1 MDSYT
6 LNATRILVQA
16 ILTITADDRHSSSV
30 QSVCQ
35 YIYCSF
41 SLNDQE
47 DNNETC
53 HVTAT
58 KLFLPEEVR
67 QQKNLNFIL
76 FVKYIKLYIYPLL
89 IFMGIFGN
97 GLSCFIM
104 FLNVRRNGY
113 TANLYLALLA
123 FVDCLFLLGSA
134 LPDWISHI
142 DNKLDIKLLS
152 DFCCRFVYWFGNFIT
167 HLSAGLVVSITVER
181 FIAIQYPLI
190 AHKIHTVKRTHMVLI
205 ILITFFFLLDSR
217 IFILV
222 KHLNDSI
229 HIVLTCHNDT
239 YITYERRDILRC
251 SLANETYKQMWVLI
265 DFAVYNLIPFS
276 IIITLNCL
284 IIRRLIDAQRL
295 RQHMFHPKNT
305 STKYEEQSSNR
316 NVSDNSQIVT
326 EKHRRLRHFRSI
338 PAAVLSPIIS
348 RRSTNQRSLRS
359 TIKQSSVS
367 IESSLETK
375 IRSHYQY
382 ESSLIRQT
390 TNINNMRLTI
400 LLLFVSCS
408 FLILTLPAVVL
419 NLLMSTKLQKTKSL
433 TFKNY
438 FSSTDDNLYSDINNY
453 YTIARLLMIV
463 NHSINFIL
471 YFVVGKRF
479 RRDLK
484 NLCLKYCR
492 R

>member
-1 MDSYT
+1 MDSDT
-6 LNATRILVQA
+6 LNATRGLVQA
-16 ILTITADDRHSSSV
+16 ILTLTTEQRLSPSV
-30 QSVCQ
+30 QSLCQ
-35 YIYCSF
+35 YIYCKF
-41 SLNDQE
+41 SINDQE
-47 DNNETC
+47 DNNGTC
-53 HVTAT
+53 NVIAARSSLT
-58 KLFLPEEVR
+58 EEVR
-67 QQKNLNFIL
+67 QQKHLHFIL

-97 GLSCFIM
+97 SLSCFIM

-113 TANLYLALLA
+113 SANLYLALLA

-134 LPDWISHI
+134 LPDWISHVHGE
-142 DNKLDIKLLS
+142 LDIKLLS
-152 DFCCRFVYWFGNFIT
+152 DLCCRFVYWFGNFIT

-190 AHKIHTVKRTHMVLI
+190 AHKINTVKHTHIVLI

-217 IFILV
+217 VFILV

-229 HIVLTCHNDT
+229 HIVLTCYNDT

-251 SLANETYKQMWVLI
+251 SVESEDNRQIWVFI
-265 DFAVYNLIPFS
+265 DFAVYTIIPFS
-276 IIITLNCL
+276 IIITLNSL
-284 IIRRLIDAQRL
+284 IIHRLIGAQRL
-295 RQHMFHPKNT
+295 RQRMFHPK
-305 STKYEEQSSNR
+305 SKSAKYEEQSSNR
-316 NVSDNSQIVT
+316 NISVSDQIVT
-326 EKHRRLRHFRSI
+326 EKNRQLRRSRSV
-338 PAAVLSPIIS
+338 PAAILPPIMF
-348 RRSTNQRSLRS
+348 RLQKNQHCLRS
-359 TIKQSSVS
+359 TMKQSSIS

-382 ESSLIRQT
+382 ETSLIRQT

-408 FLILTLPAVVL
+408 FLILTLPAVVV
-419 NLLMSTKLQKTKSL
+419 NLIMTTKVKPKLS
-433 TFKNY
+433 TFKNN
-438 FSSTDDNLYSDINNY
+438 FSLTDDNSNSDTSSY

-479 RRDLK
+479 RRDLR
-484 NLCLKYCR
+484 NLCVSYWR